1 MEVCIQNV
9 IFSRMLKEVA
19 IQIHY
24 VPIITYF
31 GIKKYKLVSLFI
43 NDLISNPNEII
54 EIYCKRWDIELLLM

>member
-1 MEVCIQNV
+1 
-9 IFSRMLKEVA
+9 MLKEVA